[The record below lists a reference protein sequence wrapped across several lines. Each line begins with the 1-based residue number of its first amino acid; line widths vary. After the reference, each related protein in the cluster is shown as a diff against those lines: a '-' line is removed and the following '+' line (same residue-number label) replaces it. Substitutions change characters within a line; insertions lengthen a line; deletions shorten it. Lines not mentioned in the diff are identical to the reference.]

1 MSSVSPSRPNSAVT
15 SSARVAKCRYTAR
28 RDTPARSAT
37 SAMVSASK
45 PPSVI
50 SSRVASSS
58 AARLRR
64 LRAFCGALIA
74 LVTNA
79 FFR

>member
-1 MSSVSPSRPNSAVT
+1 
-15 SSARVAKCRYTAR
+15 
-28 RDTPARSAT
+28 
-37 SAMVSASK
+37 
-45 PPSVI
+45 
-50 SSRVASSS
+50 VASSS